1 MDQAITRNTP
11 VTELTVGQLADY
23 LRALD
28 GQAPSGSNPQEG
40 KRYVYGLRG
49 IMQLFGVSNVTA
61 QRYKRGL
68 IKDAVSQN
76 GRKIIVDV
84 DRALE
89 LFNASEDK

>member
-11 VTELTVGQLADY
+11 VTELTVCKLADY